1 MTERTNGSTTGLLG
15 TGGQWDDGLMEL
27 LGLPAGL
34 FPAVVDP
41 GTDLGPVLP
50 DLASRLGLAGQPR
63 VSTVA
68 SHDTASAVVAVPM
81 AAESAVYISC
91 GTWGSSVLN

>member
-1 MTERTNGSTTGLLG
+1 MNMLG
-15 TGGQWDDGLMEL
+15 I
-27 LGLPAGL
+27 PAGL

-50 DLASRLGLAGQPR
+50 DLASRVGLTGEPH
-63 VSTVA
+63 VSAVA

-81 AAESAVYISC
+81 AAESRRLHLLWHL
-91 GTWGSSVLN
+91 GTGGSRADPPGGDRGRQVGQLHQ